1 MAESLAEVLQCRPWN
16 RALFTT
22 YSLSLTFFESV
33 ILRLLRQSGC
43 REIWVVADAQGYQ
56 SSLMERRSHGVGQE
70 YHLVPIALPHG
81 VFHPKCCYLEG
92 PDGDLL
98 AVGSG
103 NLTFGG
109 FGRNLEV
116 MDVLSPES
124 SPDCFREFG
133 AFLNA
138 LRRRADVRCPEPI
151 WMDSF
156 ADRAFEV
163 AGESAGSLNRT
174 VWLVHSTLEPVLDQV
189 TRILVPRGPI
199 QDLTV
204 LSPYHDLDGG
214 AVKEL
219 VDQAGAARLR
229 IGLPPPPHLSSFSFP
244 LAGDREVSTS
254 AVRGGLGGGK

>member
-138 LRRRADVRCPEPI
+138 LRRRFRGGHD
-151 WMDSF
+151 
-156 ADRAFEV
+156 
-163 AGESAGSLNRT
+163 GEWKA
-174 VWLVHSTLEPVLDQV
+174 WHP
-189 TRILVPRGPI
+189 
-199 QDLTV
+199 
-204 LSPYHDLDGG
+204 
-214 AVKEL
+214 
-219 VDQAGAARLR
+219 AR
-229 IGLPPPPHLSSFSFP
+229 P
-244 LAGDREVSTS
+244 LAQPHQPTIDLR
-254 AVRGGLGGGK
+254 AGLGASDFGGFL